1 MQVLKSTWHNIL
13 PTKMYELS
21 ICTLIQTLCESM
33 LERIFANT
41 KPISEDL
48 VYVMVVRFED
58 TVAEI
63 ETLFEV
69 KIYMC
74 FYLYLC

>member
-1 MQVLKSTWHNIL
+1 MHELKATWYNIL

-21 ICTLIQTLCESM
+21 ICTLVQALCHSM

-48 VYVMVVRFED
+48 VYMMAVRFED
-58 TVAEI
+58 TIAEI
-63 ETLFEV
+63 MTLFEV
-69 KIYMC
+69 NI
-74 FYLYLC
+74 